1 MADHWLAA
9 FIPALILAWL
19 AARAR
24 IRGGSWL
31 EPSALFALAWALYV
45 LLPLL
50 LAPDFEV
57 WPGGIWWILLSVYSV
72 CCGSWWAGRGKNRL
86 TGQQPRGCRT
96 TFALRAIEF
105 HVSGL
110 RIALV
115 IALICG
121 LLYSIVAIISFGFGL
136 GTLFS
141 TEGVVELARAFSVD
155 RYTEGYVPPGFLV
168 QVWLIGVYAAPI
180 FGGLL
185 FPARRNKADCF
196 LSILSIVPGFAI
208 FLIQTARAP
217 VVLALSLWVSGCF
230 AQSVFCQPEG
240 VRIFSKKRVYALL
253 GLALFLVV
261 IFGIGQ
267 VMRGGQ
273 APEVGVMQ
281 DMLLSDTPRV
291 FVLGHI
297 SVFTRWFHETTF
309 RVTSPA
315 LGAYSIAGVFDQL
328 GIHPRPLGLYLDF
341 YEIVPGM
348 VSNIFTVFRGFIED
362 FTLPGSL
369 LFLFLVGM
377 YAGRA
382 YDRVREGDLRYA
394 PILIAAYAFSG
405 SCGVS
410 IFNYNSI
417 LFSWLIAAI
426 YLRTVSGRK
435 HQNTRRISSAPVT
448 GMA

>member
-1 MADHWLAA
+1 MADHWVAA
-9 FIPALILAWL
+9 FIPALLLALL

-24 IRGGSWL
+24 VRGGSWL
-31 EPSALFALAWALYV
+31 EPSALFALAWSLYV

-57 WPGGIWWILLSVYSV
+57 WPGGVWWILLSIYSV
-72 CCGSWWAGRGKNRL
+72 CCGSWWAGRGKDRVP
-86 TGQQPRGCRT
+86 GQQPRASRS
-96 TFALRAIEF
+96 TFALPAIKSQI
-105 HVSGL
+105 SGL
-110 RIALV
+110 RIVLV
-115 IALICG
+115 ITLLCG
-121 LLYSIVAIISFGFGL
+121 LLYSLVAILNFGFGL

-141 TEGVVELARAFSVD
+141 TEGIVELARAFSVD
-155 RYTEGYVPPGFLV
+155 RYSEAYVPPGFLV

-185 FPARRNKADCF
+185 FSARRNKADVF
-196 LSILSIVPGFAI
+196 LSISSIVPAFSV

-217 VVLALSLWVSGCF
+217 VVLALSLWVSGSF
-230 AQSVFCQPEG
+230 AQSVFSHPEG
-240 VRIFSKKRVYALL
+240 VRIFSKKRTYALL
-253 GLALFLVV
+253 ALALFLVV
-261 IFGIGQ
+261 IFGVGQ
-267 VMRGGQ
+267 VMRGGR
-273 APEVGVMQ
+273 APEVEVMQ

-291 FVLGHI
+291 FMLGHI
-297 SVFTRWFHETTF
+297 SVFTRWFHETAF
-309 RVTSPA
+309 SLTSPA
-315 LGAYSIAGVFDQL
+315 LGAYSVAGLFDQL

-394 PILIAAYAFSG
+394 PVLIAAYAFSG
-405 SCGVS
+405 SYGVS

-426 YLRTVSGRK
+426 YLRTVSGHK
-435 HQNTRRISSAPVT
+435 SQSTRPVSSAPVT